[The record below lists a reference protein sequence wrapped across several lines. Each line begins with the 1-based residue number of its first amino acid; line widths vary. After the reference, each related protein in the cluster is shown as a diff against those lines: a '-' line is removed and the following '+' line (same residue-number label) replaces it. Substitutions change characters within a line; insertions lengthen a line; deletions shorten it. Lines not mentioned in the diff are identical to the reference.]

1 MDLKTIEE
9 EYNNDISYI
18 TTTIKMNAIIGDNI
32 KWFQDIKYLLEE
44 NTNWSSN
51 EQAISLYEILCQKK
65 NINPYDKITI
75 QESIYKLVS
84 DNYRHKNI
92 IDIVCPVSGSTE
104 ETINNIKK
112 EIDDREKAI
121 NELKKYIN

>member
-1 MDLKTIEE
+1 MSIFRNFLNVKHLSQSL
-9 EYNNDISYI
+9 NKQVFS
-18 TTTIKMNAIIGDNI
+18 
-32 KWFQDIKYLLEE
+32 F
-44 NTNWSSN
+44 
-51 EQAISLYEILCQKK
+51 SLYEILCQKK